1 MITVKINA
9 GQYDEYANIQNK
21 QELLEFIKRNE
32 KEG

>member
-9 GQYDEYANIQNK
+9 GQYDEYANIKNK

-32 KEG
+32 KE

>member
-9 GQYDEYANIQNK
+9 GQYDEYSNTKNK

-32 KEG
+32 KE